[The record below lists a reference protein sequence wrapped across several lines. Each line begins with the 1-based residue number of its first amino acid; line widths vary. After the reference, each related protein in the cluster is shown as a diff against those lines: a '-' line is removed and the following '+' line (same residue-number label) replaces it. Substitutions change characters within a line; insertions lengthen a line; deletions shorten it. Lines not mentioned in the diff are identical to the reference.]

1 MVDRSITSCFLCIRR
16 PKLFDWNKVAYLQRR
31 KRKWGERKSIGLI
44 LFCGVYFTLR
54 RISRGN
60 LSRHAVKAYKS
71 ILKHVELEFFLMFFL
86 LYFVNKRSKSDHHGL
101 LCEDYRVVCLRY
113 VILCI
118 QADTSYYKIEET
130 R

>member
-1 MVDRSITSCFLCIRR
+1 M
-16 PKLFDWNKVAYLQRR
+16 
-31 KRKWGERKSIGLI
+31 GGKSIGLI

-71 ILKHVELEFFLMFFL
+71 ILKHVEKQDFRVCFFCVCAE
-86 LYFVNKRSKSDHHGL
+86 YSSVYCSRDV
-101 LCEDYRVVCLRY
+101 RIRVCLRY

-130 R
+130 RYSGSRHNLADPSPAEK